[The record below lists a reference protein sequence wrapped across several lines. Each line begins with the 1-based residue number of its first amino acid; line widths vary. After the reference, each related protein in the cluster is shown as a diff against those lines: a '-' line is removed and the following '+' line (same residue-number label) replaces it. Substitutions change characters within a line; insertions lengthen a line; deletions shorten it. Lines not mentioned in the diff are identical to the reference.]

1 LPLRSI
7 QNIED
12 YSDWVNNPDNI
23 KFEKLRLTKDG
34 EEIPMR
40 TEVYNDMVMDFFERG
55 TTDEI
60 LFTGLASECGE
71 VMSERM
77 KEVRKS
83 VNRTEEI
90 IDELSDVLWFV
101 TVIAKQRGVS
111 LKELMKHNID
121 KLEDRALN
129 GKR

>member
-1 LPLRSI
+1 
-7 QNIED
+7 
-12 YSDWVNNPDNI
+12 
-23 KFEKLRLTKDG
+23 
-34 EEIPMR
+34 MR

-55 TTDEI
+55 TNDEI

-83 VNRTEEI
+83 VNRTDEI

-101 TVIAKQRGVS
+101 TVIAKQRGVT

-121 KLEDRALN
+121 KLEERALN

>member
-1 LPLRSI
+1 
-7 QNIED
+7 
-12 YSDWVNNPDNI
+12 
-23 KFEKLRLTKDG
+23 
-34 EEIPMR
+34 
-40 TEVYNDMVMDFFERG
+40 MVMDFFERG
-55 TTDEI
+55 TNDEI

-83 VNRTEEI
+83 VNRTDEI

-101 TVIAKQRGVS
+101 TVIAKQRGVT

-121 KLEDRALN
+121 KLEERALN

>member
-1 LPLRSI
+1 
-7 QNIED
+7 
-12 YSDWVNNPDNI
+12 
-23 KFEKLRLTKDG
+23 
-34 EEIPMR
+34 MR
-40 TEVYNDMVMDFFERG
+40 TEVYNEIALQFIEAG
-55 TTDEI
+55 TSDET
-60 LFTGLASECGE
+60 LFTGFASECGE

-83 VNRTEEI
+83 VNRTDEI

-101 TVIAKQRGVS
+101 TVIAKQRGVT

-121 KLEDRALN
+121 KLEERALN

>member
-1 LPLRSI
+1 
-7 QNIED
+7 
-12 YSDWVNNPDNI
+12 
-23 KFEKLRLTKDG
+23 
-34 EEIPMR
+34 MR

-55 TTDEI
+55 TNDEI
-60 LFTGLASECGE
+60 LFTGFASECGE

-83 VNRTEEI
+83 VNRTDEI

-121 KLEDRALN
+121 KLEERALN
-129 GKR
+129 GKS

>member
-1 LPLRSI
+1 
-7 QNIED
+7 
-12 YSDWVNNPDNI
+12 
-23 KFEKLRLTKDG
+23 
-34 EEIPMR
+34 MR